1 MVWPTN
7 NKQEFCHGLKKEH
20 RLLWLID
27 DIRFQYPFE
36 NHYKFHL
43 HTWEE
48 RVLLSVKS
56 FPFYN
61 QFFSLFALW
70 SGNNWRN
77 HSSFLSLSLSRTNFH
92 SLKQVPTIHVTMSM
106 TSSCPAKHLVNIC
119 KFCKWKKEWETVLL
133 TRPIW
138 GHN

>member
-36 NHYKFHL
+36 NHFINFIYIHEKSAFYFLLNHFRSTINFFHCL
-43 HTWEE
+43 PCDLEIIEE
-48 RVLLSVKS
+48 IILVS
-56 FPFYN
+56 
-61 QFFSLFALW
+61 
-70 SGNNWRN
+70 
-77 HSSFLSLSLSRTNFH
+77 SLSLSQTNFP
-92 SLKQVPTIHVTMSM
+92 SLKQVPTQHVTMSM